1 MYSNFFST
9 PIHAMSVL
17 GGDLAAPEQRGIV
30 SAAMGVATSV
40 GVASGD
46 SRRWTLGWHPGG
58 KGENPGNPGEDAFL
72 LTNFCLMFMESSKI
86 FQYICRKNVL
96 NMSLEV
102 SGRCPRFF
110 PEWGNV
116 GDKRPGSLV
125 VSNDSLQHHFD
136 LKRSWIIELE
146 STNWQYLVNLI
157 YATSSMFHMC
167 IYIYIYAFGTFPTG
181 ISHRRIKLRAN
192 WLKVKNR
199 NMISIWQKAVWIENV
214 WSFNV
219 RTIVGRFPRA
229 SLGLADSFCCSTLD
243 RFWKTFGT
251 DLHKGFQRLENLMWF
266 HLMMMMMS
274 IADWMYIWYAS
285 SYQLFQLLVCL
296 PCRGSVQ

>member
-102 SGRCPRFF
+102 NGRCPRFF

-157 YATSSMFHMC
+157 YATSSMFHM
-167 IYIYIYAFGTFPTG
+167 YIYIYLCFWH
-181 ISHRRIKLRAN
+181 ISNGDIASQNKTPCKLIESEKQKHDFN
-192 WLKVKNR
+192 MTKSSLDWKCLKLQCEDNC
-199 NMISIWQKAVWIENV
+199 WQV
-214 WSFNV
+214 S
-219 RTIVGRFPRA
+219 
-229 SLGLADSFCCSTLD
+229 
-243 RFWKTFGT
+243 
-251 DLHKGFQRLENLMWF
+251 
-266 HLMMMMMS
+266 
-274 IADWMYIWYAS
+274 
-285 SYQLFQLLVCL
+285 
-296 PCRGSVQ
+296 